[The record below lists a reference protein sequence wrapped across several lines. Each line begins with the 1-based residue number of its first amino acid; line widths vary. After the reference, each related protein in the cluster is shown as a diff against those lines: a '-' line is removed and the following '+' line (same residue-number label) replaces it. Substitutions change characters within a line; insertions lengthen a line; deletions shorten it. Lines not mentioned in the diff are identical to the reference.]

1 MFHADQEAFDQLCRF
16 TRETA
21 LLTSTLS
28 LLGWDERT
36 GLPEAATE
44 YRAEQMTLLAGMIH
58 RRKTDPQVTRL
69 LDELSESPLASD
81 KHSDAG
87 TIIHKL
93 KWQHDRQLK
102 LPTSLVEEL
111 THIAV
116 RGQHF
121 WQRARAQRDYTI
133 FQPLLEEI
141 IRLKQQEADA
151 LGFSACRYDALLEE
165 YEPGETT
172 ANVRRVLEG
181 LREELVPLIQK
192 IMGCDKTPQTDLLAQ
207 KYPLGAQ
214 RQLGREVAENIGFDF
229 SRGRLDTTVH
239 PFCSGIAPQDIRITT
254 RYDEC
259 FFPTAFFGILH
270 EAGHGIYE
278 QGLRTNW
285 YGLPPGETVS
295 LGIHESQSRLW
306 ENQVGRSLPFWEYHF
321 PLLQSYFP
329 VALSGVSLNDFYMA
343 INRVGP
349 SLIRVEADEATYN
362 LHILIRFELEQA
374 MLDGDLGVADL
385 PQAWNNKY
393 QDYLG
398 ICPQNAAEGVLQD
411 IHWSGGAIGYF
422 PTYALGNIY
431 SAQFFA
437 KANQDLNGLSGQFSE
452 GQFEP
457 LRTWLQKNIH
467 QAGQCYS
474 AGELVFHVTGENLSH
489 RFLIDHLR
497 NKLEPLYGLS

>member
-1 MFHADQEAFDQLCRF
+1 MSHTDQEAFDNLCQF

-69 LDELSESPLASD
+69 LDQLSESPLVSD
-81 KHSDAG
+81 NHADTS
-87 TIIHKL
+87 TVIQKL

-102 LPTSLVEEL
+102 LPISLVEEL
-111 THIAV
+111 THTAV
-116 RGQHF
+116 RGQHV
-121 WQRARAQRDYTI
+121 WQAARAQRDYTI
-133 FQPLLEEI
+133 FQPVLAEI
-141 IRLKQQEADA
+141 IHLKQQEADA
-151 LGFSACRYDALLEE
+151 LGFATCRYDALLEE

-172 ANVRRVLEG
+172 ANVVRVLEG
-181 LREELVPLIQK
+181 LREELVPLIQE
-192 IMGCDKTPQTDLLAQ
+192 IVGCDKTPRVDVLA
-207 KYPLGAQ
+207 KTYPVDAQ
-214 RQLGREVAENIGFDF
+214 RKLGRRVAENIGFDF

-239 PFCSGIAPQDIRITT
+239 PFCTGIAPQDIRITT
-254 RYDEC
+254 RYDES

-285 YGLPPGETVS
+285 YGLPPGETTS

-306 ENQVGRSLPFWEYHF
+306 ENQVGRSLPFWEYYF

-329 VALSGVSLNDFYMA
+329 EALPGVSLNDFYTA
-343 INRVGP
+343 INCVGP
-349 SLIRVEADEATYN
+349 SPIRVEADEATYN

-374 MLDGDLGVADL
+374 MLDGDLNVGDL

-393 QDYLG
+393 QEYLG

-437 KANQDLNGLSGQFSE
+437 KANQELDGLSGNFSE
-452 GQFEP
+452 GHFDP
-457 LRTWLQKNIH
+457 LRTWLEKNIH

-474 AGELVFHVTGENLSH
+474 ASELVFHVTGEILSH

-497 NKLEPLYGLS
+497 NKLAPIYGLS